1 MQPDINQMMR
11 SVQKAQQELLK
22 AQDELAKATVEGSAG
37 GGAVKVVCAGNFQF
51 QAIKIQAEAV
61 DVNDMGMLEDL
72 ILTAIQRRHKESSR
86 NGREENGQFNERRQ
100 PSTRSRV
107 LIRSSQCTLPRH
119 WRG

>member
-72 ILTAIQRRHKESSR
+72 ILTAINDATKKAQEMGEKKMANSMKGVS
-86 NGREENGQFNERRQ
+86 
-100 PSTRSRV
+100 
-107 LIRSSQCTLPRH
+107 LPP
-119 WRG
+119 GLGF